1 MPVMVQKKS
10 FRNPVPIFFSWIKSH
25 KLVTLLLF
33 IAIFGV
39 GVFSHNKY
47 LDWQNVKDM
56 KALLSAFEQL
66 EKDVEENTGEDLAIE
81 ADCGSVGKFATSY
94 SCDIFLKKLNNDKF
108 DYDKF
113 IPKNSV
119 LNKANNR
126 CSTITSPDAAYLNF
140 FSCITQV
147 RNFNTKT
154 AESIFYKYDT
164 SPGRA
169 F

>member
-1 MPVMVQKKS
+1 MVMKILSSK
-10 FRNPVPIFFSWIKSH
+10 NKPYSWILKH
-25 KLVTLLLF
+25 KLYSFL
-33 IAIFGV
+33 IALIFLV
-39 GVFSHNKY
+39 GGTFGYNKY
-47 LDWQNVKDM
+47 LDWRNVQDM

-66 EKDVEENTGEDLAIE
+66 EKDVEENTGEDLTIE
-81 ADCGSVGKFATSY
+81 ADCGSVSKFATSY

-113 IPKNSV
+113 ISINSV
-119 LNKANNR
+119 LNKASNR
-126 CSTITSPDAAYLNF
+126 CSTITSPDAVYLNF

-154 AESIFYKYDT
+154 AETIFYKYDT